1 MGKLRIVAE
10 AAEGYAAD
18 WGKELALVEL
28 AARAG
33 AGAIKFQLL
42 HPDELL
48 VPAHPLYGLVG
59 DLQLPPERWR
69 AVAERAGEMEIE
81 LLLDVFGRQGL
92 ELAGELGVA
101 AVKVHSSDMLNE
113 ALLREVAASAVPEV
127 LVSAGGTSVEEIG
140 RAVALLAGKPVTVVL
155 GFQSYPT
162 PVAENRLRRLA
173 LLREELPDVAI
184 GFADHTGKDE
194 DAATWLPA
202 LAIALGATYVEK
214 HITVAHVLRDPDHE
228 SALAP
233 DRFAQF
239 VESMHL
245 AEAALGE
252 PAAADE
258 MGEAERAYRLK
269 MKKHVV
275 AARDLPAGQQLSP
288 ADLALKRVPD
298 PPADVLFRLEEAVGA
313 ILASPLGADAPLT
326 RGDLAS

>member
-10 AAEGYAAD
+10 AAEGYAGD

-28 AARAG
+28 AAAAG
-33 AGAIKFQLL
+33 AGAVKFQLL

-48 VPAHPLYGLVG
+48 VPSHPLYGLVD

-69 AVAERAGEMEIE
+69 AVAERAREQEIE
-81 LLLDVFGRQGL
+81 LLLDVFGRHGL
-92 ELAGELGVA
+92 ELAAELGVA

-113 ALLREVAASAVPEV
+113 SLLREVADSSVPEV
-127 LVSAGGTSVEEIG
+127 LVSAGGTSVEEVG
-140 RAVALLAGKPVTVVL
+140 RAVELLGGKPLTVVL

-162 PVAENRLRRLA
+162 PVAENRLRRLG
-173 LLREELPDVAI
+173 LLREALPGVAL

-202 LAIALGATYVEK
+202 LALALGATYLEK
-214 HITVAHVLRDPDHE
+214 HITVAHVLGDPDHD

-239 VESMHL
+239 VESMNL

-258 MGEAERAYRLK
+258 MGEPERAYRLK

-275 AARDLPAGQQLSP
+275 AARDLPAGTELAA
-288 ADLALKRVPD
+288 ADLTLKRVPD
-298 PPADVLFRLEEAVGA
+298 PPADVLFRLDEAEGA
-313 ILASPLGADAPLT
+313 TLAAALGADAPLT
-326 RGDLAS
+326 RGALSS

>member
-1 MGKLRIVAE
+1 MGRLRIVAE

-18 WGKELALVEL
+18 WGKEIALVEL

-81 LLLDVFGRQGL
+81 LLLDVFGRHGL
-92 ELAGELGVA
+92 ELAGELEVA

-127 LVSAGGTSVEEIG
+127 LVSAGGTSVEEVG
-140 RAVALLAGKPVTVVL
+140 RAVALLAGKRVTVVL
-155 GFQSYPT
+155 GFQAYPT
-162 PVAENRLRRLA
+162 PVAENRLRRLS
-173 LLREELPDVAI
+173 LLREAFPDVAL
-184 GFADHTGKDE
+184 GFADHTGKGE

-202 LAIALGATYVEK
+202 LAVALGATYVEK

-239 VESMHL
+239 VESMYL

-252 PAAADE
+252 PAGADE
-258 MGEAERAYRLK
+258 MGEAEQAYRLK

-275 AARDLPAGQQLSP
+275 AARDLPAGTELTA

-298 PPADVLFRLEEAVGA
+298 PPADVLFRLGDAEGA
-313 ILASPLGADAPLT
+313 TLTSALSADAPLT
-326 RGDLAS
+326 RGALSS